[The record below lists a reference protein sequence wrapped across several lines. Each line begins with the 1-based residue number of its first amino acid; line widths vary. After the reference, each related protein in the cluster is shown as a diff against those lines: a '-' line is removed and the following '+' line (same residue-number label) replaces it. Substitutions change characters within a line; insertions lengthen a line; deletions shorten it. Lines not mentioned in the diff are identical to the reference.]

1 MLAIEGRDEFA
12 AVQIGLRKHRHANR
26 LFELSLDRGRLSTD
40 ARRIDAAAQG
50 RIRLDF
56 DDGPACTDNDRRGK
70 SRTKRLMAV
79 PPLSANTSSRPTIGK
94 TRSSS

>member
-26 LFELSLDRGRLSTD
+26 LFELSLDRGRRSTD

-50 RIRLDF
+50 RIRFDF
-56 DDGPACTDNDRRGK
+56 DDGPACTDNELRRIESGRGVDGGLGDLILDRAA
-70 SRTKRLMAV
+70 MC
-79 PPLSANTSSRPTIGK
+79 
-94 TRSSS
+94 